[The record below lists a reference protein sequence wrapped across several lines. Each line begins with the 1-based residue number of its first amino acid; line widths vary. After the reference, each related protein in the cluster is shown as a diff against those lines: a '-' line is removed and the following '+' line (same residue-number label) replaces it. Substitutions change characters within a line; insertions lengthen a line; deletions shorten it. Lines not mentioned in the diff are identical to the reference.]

1 VLSQVT
7 EGLKVGVKE
16 QQGLKQDLEE
26 LCQDI
31 PTKESIE
38 ECLNRI
44 YNRLL
49 ELEQLVQG
57 KSESTVEVSRLTDSI

>member
-7 EGLKVGVKE
+7 EGLEAGVKE
-16 QQGLKQDLEE
+16 QQGLEQDLEE
-26 LCQDI
+26 LHQDI

-44 YNRLL
+44 YNCLL
-49 ELEQLVQG
+49 ELERLVQG
-57 KSESTVEVSRLTDSI
+57 KSESMVEVSWLTDSI